1 MILDQVNDASPTGG
15 GLLAQLLM
23 AAGGP
28 GAGKEDFCFEWN
40 KVGTQLKRVEVA
52 LESLHG

>member
-1 MILDQVNDASPTGG
+1 MNDASPSRLPTRG

-28 GAGKEDFCFEWN
+28 GAGKEDCLDC
-40 KVGTQLKRVEVA
+40 G
-52 LESLHG
+52 